1 MFFKCE
7 MLVGG
12 YTYDVTDDLV
22 NWDDVELAY
31 KRDNYDGVVR
41 SFSTKFEFANKAYS
55 LLVSQW
61 EGNYIASSASIVY
74 YKRNNSWLWSEVFR
88 CSLDFSTFSYN
99 GTTCSINAV
108 DSSLAALIK
117 AKKGTQYEWAVS
129 GMKEEEPLRYDRLLM
144 RNNVE
149 WTLTGT
155 EEENEG
161 GNYTTNRYQCI
172 PVGRYFTLPL
182 YIVSSEISVKNSVE
196 ASDVEDDKFSN
207 LSDAAIPF
215 VKNTFS
221 REIHLSIQID
231 FPMLMVAYLLN
242 GDTHSI
248 HLYLVKSTPDKDQD
262 TEQNF
267 TLSIL
272 KVWNLNEGYNTISYN
287 EEDVVL
293 SPGERLSLVYYFE
306 HIGNDP
312 LKVSLYEIYSFSYIS
327 NRVTIDFME
336 RDRPVDIDVVKPST
350 LLNRLLK
357 SMNGGQGGIT
367 GVITSGVDE
376 RLDNTYILAAESV
389 RGMESA
395 KLYSSYTKFCKWMSA
410 EFGFVP
416 VIDDA
421 NKTVTFA
428 HRDSLFV
435 ASREKD
441 LGDSC
446 TDFEYEV
453 DSSMI
458 YSRVRVG
465 YDKQDYDSVNGRDE
479 FRFTNEYTTGVTLTD
494 NSLELISP
502 YRADA
507 YGIEFLAA
515 KRGEETTDDD
525 SDTDVFFVGATL
537 EANTGGDASEHEYLY
552 TLIRGGDYS
561 VTGVISPETMF
572 NAMYSQRFMIAANAK
587 YIGSSCSGLEYASS
601 DGNSDVSI
609 GGISEK
615 ADITLP
621 NRLFTV
627 GKLSVTTGDMEI
639 PDSMDGSFDLV
650 HNGTTYRGYLQDVSF
665 NIGKGDDVK
674 YTLIVWAIQES

>member
-61 EGNYIASSASIVY
+61 EGNYLASSASIVY

-129 GMKEEEPLRYDRLLM
+129 GMKEEDPLRYDRLLM
-144 RNNVE
+144 RNHVE

-155 EEENEG
+155 EEENDG
-161 GNYTTNRYQCI
+161 GNYTTNSYEFDSR
-172 PVGRYFTLPL
+172 GAYFPLPL
-182 YIVSSEISVKNSVE
+182 YVANSEIAVRNSVE
-196 ASDVEDDKFSN
+196 VSDVENGKFST

-215 VKNTFS
+215 IKNTFS
-221 REIHLSIQID
+221 KEISFTIGIN
-231 FPMLMVAYLLN
+231 FPMLFLSVLSGEYNRQTLRLC
-242 GDTHSI
+242 I
-248 HLYLVKSTPDKDQD
+248 VKSTPGQD
-262 TEQNF
+262 ENGGLTY
-267 TLSIL
+267 
-272 KVWNLNEGYNTISYN
+272 KNEIIYQFLIDEGANDIEYTTSLFS
-287 EEDVVL
+287 L
-293 SPGERLSLVYYFE
+293 SPGESLSLVYQFSSA
-306 HIGNDP
+306 G
-312 LKVSLYEIYSFSYIS
+312 SYEIYSFSYIS

-336 RDRPVDIDVVKPST
+336 RDKPVDIDVVKPST

-357 SMNGGQGGIT
+357 SMNGGQAGIT

-376 RLDNTYILAAESV
+376 RLDSTYILAAESV
-389 RGMESA
+389 RGLENA
-395 KLYSSYTKFCKWMSA
+395 KLYSSYTKFCEWMSA

-537 EANTGGDASEHEYLY
+537 SANTGGDASEHEYLY
-552 TLIRGGDYS
+552 TLIRGGNYA

-627 GKLSVTTGDMEI
+627 GKLSVTTGDMDI

-665 NIGKGDDVK
+665 NIGKGEDVK
-674 YTLIVWAIQES
+674 YTLIVWAIEEP

>member
-61 EGNYIASSASIVY
+61 EGNYLASSASIVY

-144 RNNVE
+144 RNHVE

-155 EEENEG
+155 EEENDG
-161 GNYTTNRYQCI
+161 GNYTTNSYECDSR
-172 PVGRYFTLPL
+172 GAYFPLPL
-182 YIVSSEISVKNSVE
+182 YVANSEIAVRNSVE
-196 ASDVEDDKFSN
+196 VSDVENGKFST
-207 LSDAAIPF
+207 LSDSAIPF
-215 VKNTFS
+215 IKNTFS
-221 REIHLSIQID
+221 KEINFTISII
-231 FPMLMVAYLLN
+231 FPMLFLSVLSGEYNRQSLR
-242 GDTHSI
+242 
-248 HLYLVKSTPDKDQD
+248 LYIVKSTPGQD
-262 TEQNF
+262 EDGGLTY
-267 TLSIL
+267 T
-272 KVWNLNEGYNTISYN
+272 NEIIYQFLIDEGVNDIEYTTSRFS
-287 EEDVVL
+287 L
-293 SPGERLSLVYYFE
+293 SPGESLSLVYYFSTA
-306 HIGNDP
+306 G
-312 LKVSLYEIYSFSYIS
+312 SYEIYSFSRIS

-357 SMNGGQGGIT
+357 SMNGGQVGIT

-376 RLDNTYILAAESV
+376 RLDSTCILAAESI
-389 RGMESA
+389 RGLENA
-395 KLYSSYTKFCKWMSA
+395 KLYSSYTKFCEWMSA

-537 EANTGGDASEHEYLY
+537 AANTGGDASEHEYLY

-615 ADITLP
+615 ADIALP

-627 GKLSVTTGDMEI
+627 GKLSVATGDMEI

>member
-61 EGNYIASSASIVY
+61 EGNYLASSASIVY

-117 AKKGTQYEWAVS
+117 AKKGTQYEWVVS
-129 GMKEEEPLRYDRLLM
+129 GMKEEEPLRYDGILMSSYAKWNWQGTEDEDTGDLYVDYSYKHGSSVNNIGQVPIYQIGSEVPFANRLEIYDGGTLVTDYGNDHQFTNEEIESYAILKSKSESELSIKLKIDLHLHAESFEEISTGSNAIIFIIHSRPVGDNEFESVWSDRFTLANGATTHIDVDTTLTMKKGDSLQIRFFIGANIRISQSSGDHEGDLVSIETTM
-144 RNNVE
+144 RN
-149 WTLTGT
+149 TP
-155 EEENEG
+155 
-161 GNYTTNRYQCI
+161 Q
-172 PVGRYFTLPL
+172 
-182 YIVSSEISVKNSVE
+182 
-196 ASDVEDDKFSN
+196 
-207 LSDAAIPF
+207 
-215 VKNTFS
+215 
-221 REIHLSIQID
+221 
-231 FPMLMVAYLLN
+231 
-242 GDTHSI
+242 
-248 HLYLVKSTPDKDQD
+248 LV
-262 TEQNF
+262 
-267 TLSIL
+267 
-272 KVWNLNEGYNTISYN
+272 
-287 EEDVVL
+287 
-293 SPGERLSLVYYFE
+293 
-306 HIGNDP
+306 
-312 LKVSLYEIYSFSYIS
+312 
-327 NRVTIDFME
+327 
-336 RDRPVDIDVVKPST
+336 DVVKPST

-367 GVITSGVDE
+367 GTITSGVDE
-376 RLDNTYILAAESV
+376 RLDSTYILAAESV
-389 RGMESA
+389 RGLENA
-395 KLYSSYTKFCKWMSA
+395 KLYSSYTKFCEWMSA

-525 SDTDVFFVGATL
+525 SDTDVFFIGATL
-537 EANTGGDASEHEYLY
+537 SANTGGEASEHEYLY
-552 TLIRGGDYS
+552 NLIRGGDYA

-627 GKLSVTTGDMEI
+627 GKLSVTTGDMDI

-665 NIGKGDDVK
+665 NIGKGEDVK
-674 YTLIVWAIQES
+674 YTLIVWAIEEP

>member
-31 KRDNYDGVVR
+31 KRDNYDGVIR

-61 EGNYIASSASIVY
+61 GGNYLASSASIVY

-117 AKKGTQYEWAVS
+117 AKKGTQYEWVVS

-161 GNYTTNRYQCI
+161 GNYTTNSYECDSR
-172 PVGRYFTLPL
+172 GAYFPLPL
-182 YIVSSEISVKNSVE
+182 YVANSEIAVRNSVE
-196 ASDVEDDKFSN
+196 VNDVENGKFYT

-215 VKNTFS
+215 IKNTFS
-221 REIHLSIQID
+221 KEIRFTIGINFPLIFLSVLSGEYNRQT
-231 FPMLMVAYLLN
+231 LRLC
-242 GDTHSI
+242 
-248 HLYLVKSTPDKDQD
+248 LVKSSPVQGEDGGMTYTNEIIHQ
-262 TEQNF
+262 
-267 TLSIL
+267 IL
-272 KVWNLNEGYNTISYN
+272 MNEGAN
-287 EEDVVL
+287 EIEYTTSLFSL
-293 SPGERLSLVYYFE
+293 SPGESLSLVYHFSST
-306 HIGNDP
+306 G
-312 LKVSLYEIYSFSYIS
+312 SYEIYSFSDTS

-336 RDRPVDIDVVKPST
+336 RDKPVDIDVVKPST

-357 SMNGGQGGIT
+357 SMNGGQSGIT
-367 GVITSGVDE
+367 GIITSGVDE
-376 RLDNTYILAAESV
+376 RLDSTYILAAESV
-389 RGMESA
+389 RGLEGA
-395 KLYSSYTKFCKWMSA
+395 KLYSSYTKFCEWMSA

-465 YDKQDYDSVNGRDE
+465 YDKQDYDSMNGRDE

-537 EANTGGDASEHEYLY
+537 AANTGGDASEHEYLY
-552 TLIRGGDYS
+552 ALIRGGDYA

-572 NAMYSQRFMIAANAK
+572 NAMYSQRFMISANAK

-615 ADITLP
+615 SDISLP

-627 GKLSVTTGDMEI
+627 GKLSVTIGDMEI
-639 PDSMDGSFDLV
+639 PDSMGGSFDLV

-665 NIGKGDDVK
+665 NIGKGEDVK
-674 YTLIVWAIQES
+674 YTLIVWAIGEP